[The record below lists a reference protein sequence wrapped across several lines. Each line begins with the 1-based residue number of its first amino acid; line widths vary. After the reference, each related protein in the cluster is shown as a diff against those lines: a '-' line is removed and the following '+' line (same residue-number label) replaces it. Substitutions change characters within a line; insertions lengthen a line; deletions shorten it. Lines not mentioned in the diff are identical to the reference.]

1 MYGMKVEVAVKTI
14 AIFVLL
20 RFLLFLIQIFCV

>member
-1 MYGMKVEVAVKTI
+1 MYGKKVEVELKTI
-14 AIFVLL
+14 AVLL